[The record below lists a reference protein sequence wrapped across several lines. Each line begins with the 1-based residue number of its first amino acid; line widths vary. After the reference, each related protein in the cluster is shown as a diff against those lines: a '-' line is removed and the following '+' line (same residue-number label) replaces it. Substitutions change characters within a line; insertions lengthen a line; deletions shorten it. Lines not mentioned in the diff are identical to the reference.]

1 MSTPNPNPNPYGQP
15 AGQWQQYQQPYQ
27 PPYEQPK
34 KNQRPL
40 IIAIVVALIA
50 VIAVFAGLFA
60 FIGGGDGGKVAKPK
74 DVDKAFSHE
83 MLRSC
88 DLGDDF
94 YSAAGW
100 KDMTLQEDE
109 DCEAFYETEEGDIR
123 VELQVRAADNMSHGK
138 PAPDGIVGWRQ
149 IVNTDGYENKC
160 SMVSE
165 TPELEVVELWAPG
178 PCELLHSM
186 AIQLNNLVAQYRG
199 EESDLAYMDPAPQKL
214 SVASEMYATVA
225 DKAEPLGK
233 TQAFESPD
241 VLGSELTIKDV
252 TLTPGDGDKYEVC
265 FEGNLNTGEMKRKY
279 QDFRAPRISLV
290 APQSPA
296 LNLIDPH
303 PSKVEEKAD
312 LPFNG
317 CETVG
322 IPYRDADLL
331 IVSSSW
337 HSGGYYLDKAWAFN
351 MKDATD

>member
-1 MSTPNPNPNPYGQP
+1 MNTPNPNPYGQP

-60 FIGGGDGGKVAKPK
+60 FIGGGDGEKVAKPK

-199 EESDLAYMDPAPQKL
+199 EDSDLSYMDPAPQKM

-233 TQAFESPD
+233 TQEINSPD
-241 VLGSELTIKDV
+241 LLGAELTIKDV
-252 TLTPGDGDKYEVC
+252 TLTPGNGDEYEVC
-265 FEGNLNTGEMKRKY
+265 LEGNLYTGEMKRKY